1 MLQPLHSGPPSRA
14 APPTKNI
21 PFKLILTSYWH
32 TLAQRLLDDHG
43 VGVIGVGRPLVNLVQ
58 LGLLLGGLPGVDS
71 GLRGGGKGVAP
82 VVELDRRRPLLF
94 RVWGLGVRVW
104 SGRCSGTIV
113 VVASETLLSS
123 PPSPPSLSPSLP
135 PNTPFPLPATL
146 VSVDSHALSR
156 TPASTRAPASTLHST
171 SNHELNSTQVHLPL
185 TPFPHAPRHLRSPSP
200 RTSHSYVMF
209 PGGFRLLSLTGDFEF
224 VVFWDCFLSS
234 CIWEF

>member
-156 TPASTRAPASTLHST
+156 TPASTRDPASTLHST
-171 SNHELNSTQVHLPL
+171 SNHELNSTQVRLPL
-185 TPFPHAPRHLRSPSP
+185 TPFICLSTSNYDPERGEEGQGTGWGVVGWGSKPRP
-200 RTSHSYVMF
+200 
-209 PGGFRLLSLTGDFEF
+209 
-224 VVFWDCFLSS
+224 
-234 CIWEF
+234 